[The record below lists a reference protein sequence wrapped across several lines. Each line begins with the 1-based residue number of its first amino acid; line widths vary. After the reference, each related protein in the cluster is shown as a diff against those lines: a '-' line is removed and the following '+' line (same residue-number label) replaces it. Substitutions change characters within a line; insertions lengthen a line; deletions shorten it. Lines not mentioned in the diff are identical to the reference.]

1 MKTLLE
7 ISQLPKDQ
15 YKVIDGAKTQLYP
28 LSWNNIITIL
38 HDGKSIRVR
47 RKAAFEMGLC
57 DGVNPVY
64 RPEPT
69 RGGKREG
76 SGAKKLPDGDKKRP
90 HTIYVT
96 DNQISKLGGLERF
109 KRIINLTI
117 NQRIS

>member
-57 DGVNPVY
+57 DGVGMVY
-64 RPEPT
+64 KPEPI

-76 SGAKKLPDGDKKRP
+76 SGRKKIAEKEHKQPV
-90 HTIYVT
+90 TIYVEKSK
-96 DNQISKLGGLERF
+96 ISSLGGVDVL
-109 KRIINLTI
+109 KKVINNAI